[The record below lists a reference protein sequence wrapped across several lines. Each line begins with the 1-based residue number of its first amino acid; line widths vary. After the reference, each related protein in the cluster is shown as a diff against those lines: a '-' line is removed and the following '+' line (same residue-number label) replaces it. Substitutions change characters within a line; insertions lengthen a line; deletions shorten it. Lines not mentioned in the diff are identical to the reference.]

1 MKKSLLLSLICAALL
16 SLIAAPVLF
25 AADAPKDDYVIKAPE
40 GMKVKEKDGKP
51 GALQKAVPFPHTKH
65 AAVECKEC
73 HHTMEADGGKI
84 KKCTDAGCHDS
95 LEARGKENAKD
106 IKLVENAFH
115 TQCIE
120 CHKALK
126 KEQKPTGP
134 TACGKCHTK

>member
-1 MKKSLLLSLICAALL
+1 MKKTLLFSLICAAFLC
-16 SLIAAPVLF
+16 LIAAPMLS
-25 AADAPKDDYVIKAPE
+25 AADAPGDDLVIKAPE

-51 GALQKAVPFPHTKH
+51 GKLQKEVPFAHSKH
-65 AAVECKEC
+65 ASVECAEC
-73 HHTMEADGGKI
+73 HHTMEADGGAI
-84 KKCTDAGCHDS
+84 KSCTDAGCHDS
-95 LEARGKENAKD
+95 LEFRDKANAKD

-115 TQCIE
+115 DQCIG